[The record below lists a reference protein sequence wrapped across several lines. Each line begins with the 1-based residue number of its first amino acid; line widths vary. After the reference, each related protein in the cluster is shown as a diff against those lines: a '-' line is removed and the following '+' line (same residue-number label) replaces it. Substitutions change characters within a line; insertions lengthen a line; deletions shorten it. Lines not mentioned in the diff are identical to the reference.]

1 MFLSCKTYY
10 YFNISVFADLC
21 QFSPCENGATCIVE
35 ENRST
40 FTCLCIAGFVGKVCH
55 NGKLCDVST
64 SEWHNMCVFLTVNCS
79 SLIKEDL
86 QFGNGRIVYIF
97 YTESRHLLDLLSCTF
112 IYILQ
117 EIDNYL
123 SDKPNYA
130 PIWCILPKKR
140 SIYYRYF
147 APLLSICE
155 IYIYLCKLLEL
166 LNLACVGYR
175 NQRMREFAMP

>member
-1 MFLSCKTYY
+1 M
-10 YFNISVFADLC
+10 C

-97 YTESRHLLDLLSCTF
+97 YTESRHPRDLLSCNF
-112 IYILQ
+112 MYILQ

-123 SDKPNYA
+123 SDKPNYT
-130 PIWCILPKKR
+130 PIWCILPKTLH
-140 SIYYRYF
+140 
-147 APLLSICE
+147 LLSSFCTTCI
-155 IYIYLCKLLEL
+155 
-166 LNLACVGYR
+166 N
-175 NQRMREFAMP
+175 F